1 MFLREVEAA
10 AACMCPCYE
19 YQQICHAG
27 VVLSSGDNT
36 GTLAGRHGHGLPL
49 RFVLN
54 AAFRRR
60 QSPHLARLL
69 VPP

>member
-1 MFLREVEAA
+1 MFLREVEVAA
-10 AACMCPCYE
+10 VSMCSRNE
-19 YQQICHAG
+19 YQPICDAG

-36 GTLAGRHGHGLPL
+36 WTSAGRHGHGLPF
-49 RFVLN
+49 RF
-54 AAFRRR
+54 RQR